1 MKVPDKI
8 YLFENPISETLD
20 DRWLAERSGDGD
32 IKYIRADIFIKKACK
47 WFEINFNMPNDFEY
61 HFRNAMERW
70 GMNQEDKEFIR
81 KDALLDWIKT
91 KLSYEQGYAD
101 GEAEC
106 GYRDALKDVENYLN
120 ANK

>member
-8 YLFENPISETLD
+8 YLFETPISETLD
-20 DRWLAERSGDGD
+20 DRWLTERSGDGD
-32 IKYIRADIFIKKACK
+32 I
-47 WFEINFNMPNDFEY
+47 
-61 HFRNAMERW
+61 
-70 GMNQEDKEFIR
+70 EFIR

-106 GYRDALKDVENYLN
+106 GYKDALKDVENYLN